1 LSFPAWHQFY
11 FDNPSTHTSRKG
23 SRHGEEN
30 RFKQVESDLSRIAV
44 GSVTL
49 AMFDAAAVMLFCESG
64 RRINQLPL

>member
-1 LSFPAWHQFY
+1 LSFPACRQFY

-49 AMFDAAAVMLFCESG
+49 AMFGAAAVMLF
-64 RRINQLPL
+64 L